1 MIKTLLEQIKEGI
14 RLRKYNEL
22 RQKYLKKFICN
33 IGRIIEEENRI
44 ICYVDQKSLEE
55 YRGVDPCYSLRLNG
69 MTIAREEIAEKFNFN
84 KPVYYIF
91 DNISF
96 NNAIKM
102 TSDCAQVVFKN
113 CSFNKNV
120 GILWGDEITFKNNK
134 FKDHCNVYFYGKCF
148 LTANNVKKISFI
160 NENFM
165 NSYELK
171 KYGNPLFG
179 MRIDAGVVE
188 FINSEINAEASAAIN
203 IEAKKLRIK
212 NSKLQAP
219 EIYIDSQSIEFD
231 GIMQADDGVMIE
243 NANCDFS
250 GMVKSPIIIYNG
262 IDLAN
267 KINSTCDI
275 TADTVTLAKVRKEF
289 VEKLKI
295 VSDYCQQ
302 INARQMQVVQNNLN
316 NRSVL
321 RTLKKK

>member
-113 CSFNKNV
+113 CSFDKNV
-120 GILWGDEITFKNNK
+120 GILWGDEITFENNK
-134 FKDHCNVYFYGKCF
+134 FKDRCNVYFYGKCF

-171 KYGNPLFG
+171 EYSNPLFG

-188 FINSEINAEASAAIN
+188 IINLEINAEAPAAIN
-203 IEAKKLRIK
+203 IKAEKIRMK

-219 EIYIDSQSIEFD
+219 EIFI
-231 GIMQADDGVMIE
+231 
-243 NANCDFS
+243 
-250 GMVKSPIIIYNG
+250 
-262 IDLAN
+262 L
-267 KINSTCDI
+267 TH
-275 TADTVTLAKVRKEF
+275 KVLNLMAQC
-289 VEKLKI
+289 KLVI
-295 VSDYCQQ
+295 V
-302 INARQMQVVQNNLN
+302 
-316 NRSVL
+316 
-321 RTLKKK
+321 

>member
-120 GILWGDEITFKNNK
+120 GILWGDEITFENNK

-171 KYGNPLFG
+171 EYGNPLFG
-179 MRIDAGVVE
+179 MMIDAGVVE
-188 FINSEINAEASAAIN
+188 IINSEINAEAPAAIN
-203 IEAKKLRIK
+203 IETKKLRMK

-231 GIMQADDGVMIE
+231 GIMQASDGVMIE

-250 GMVKSPIIIYNG
+250 GMVKAPIIIYNG

-275 TADTVTLAKVRKEF
+275 TADTVTLAEARKEF